1 MQIELKSIKIQDLID
16 GYINDPDTG
25 VKGYHGKLDIR
36 PPYQREFRYDEKQ
49 QQAVVETILKGFPL
63 NIMYWSVDESGNFEM
78 IDGQQRTLSICGFY
92 THDFHIVDPDRG
104 TLYFSTLTEEE
115 KAKFL
120 NYELTVYFCEGT
132 DKEKLDWFRVI
143 NIAGEKLLD
152 QELLNAVYAGPF
164 VTDARRHF
172 SKNGCPAY
180 KMGADFLN
188 GNAIEQAYLATI
200 LKWAVRHDG
209 VESVDK
215 YMALHQFDPNANK
228 LWAYFVSII
237 TWIRSTFTK
246 YRREMKGVETY
257 ATLVSALST
266 KSRNAKP
273 TSGSTAYAFIAA
285 SISNWR
291 KWKPTIS
298 RLGKKAVRLWRR
310 IAKCF
315 VKIVIG

>member
-1 MQIELKSIKIQDLID
+1 MQIELKSIKICDLID
-16 GYINDPDTG
+16 GYINDPDAG

-63 NIMYWSVDESGNFEM
+63 NIMYWSVDEDDHFEM

-92 THDFHIVDPDRG
+92 THDFHIVDPERG

-132 DKEKLDWFRVI
+132 DKEKLNWFRVI

-180 KMGADFLN
+180 KMGADFF
-188 GNAIEQAYLATI
+188 E
-200 LKWAVRHDG
+200 R
-209 VESVDK
+209 
-215 YMALHQFDPNANK
+215 
-228 LWAYFVSII
+228 
-237 TWIRSTFTK
+237 
-246 YRREMKGVETY
+246 
-257 ATLVSALST
+257 
-266 KSRNAKP
+266 
-273 TSGSTAYAFIAA
+273 
-285 SISNWR
+285 
-291 KWKPTIS
+291 
-298 RLGKKAVRLWRR
+298 
-310 IAKCF
+310 
-315 VKIVIG
+315 